1 METLRRSRHGPQ
13 AQYLQNLLMRRG
25 YAISARNAVGPK
37 VRAGCGVPVAEPG
50 PARSAFGDRR
60 HVMSDRWQ
68 PHSACAGLLLCA
80 EPDGQ
85 AARLRPRAMSAFLGS
100 PRILK
105 GGIVLIDAAS
115 STVLQVIALQY
126 APDSLTHSLAV
137 QTVSADGVGRL
148 GVLRL
153 KGLPAFP
160 GCTSA
165 VATFGHGLQEAD
177 RT

>member
-1 METLRRSRHGPQ
+1 MD
-13 AQYLQNLLMRRG
+13 LLESELSCSIFRG
-25 YAISARNAVGPK
+25 REFGTDESGRVALIQEVFRKHRAVVFLGHLGEK
-37 VRAGCGVPVAEPG
+37 AGCRGWLLGPRDDDVLTMAE
-50 PARSAFGDRR
+50 
-60 HVMSDRWQ
+60 
-68 PHSACAGLLLCA
+68 L
-80 EPDGQ
+80 
-85 AARLRPRAMSAFLGS
+85 SAFLGS